1 MQCTETEHS
10 DCKRCGGPNKWLA
23 GDLCVDCFDR
33 DTEDRILD
41 ILHQRTQR
49 LDLATRLLCELC
61 TAMERGKHIK
71 FCYEQLHP
79 ATELAKWWEE
89 QKKLDAEREKK

>member
-1 MQCTETEHS
+1 MPCYDPRS
-10 DCKRCGGPNKWLA
+10 DANH
-23 GDLCVDCFDR
+23 
-33 DTEDRILD
+33 RI
-41 ILHQRTQR
+41 TKQR

-79 ATELAKWWEE
+79 ATELAKWWEKH
-89 QKKLDAEREKK
+89 KKLDAEREKK